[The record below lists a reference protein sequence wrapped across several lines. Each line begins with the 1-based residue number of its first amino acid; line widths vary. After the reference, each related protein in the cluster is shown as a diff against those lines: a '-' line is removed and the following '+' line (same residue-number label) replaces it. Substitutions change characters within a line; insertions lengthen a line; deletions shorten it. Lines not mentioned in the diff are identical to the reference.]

1 MKTLKTTIAI
11 LVLAITSNASFAQNA
26 VYNAKNVLES
36 NVAKHT
42 CTKEVATAAALKVCP
57 MQLAEGIVVLKLTNQ
72 PEGNYT
78 VKIADENGTVIM
90 TQVINHADAAAETVN
105 FGKSLAGGTY
115 TVEVVRPDNTVK
127 TETILLWL

>member
-1 MKTLKTTIAI
+1 MKALNTTIAI
-11 LVLAITSNASFAQNA
+11 LVLAIASNASFAQDGY
-26 VYNAKNVLES
+26 YNAANVLES

-42 CTKEVATAAALKVCP
+42 CAKTVATAAALKVCP

-78 VKIADENGTVIM
+78 VKIADENGNVLM
-90 TQVINHADAAAETVN
+90 TQVINHGDAAAETVK

-127 TETILLWL
+127 TETVLLWL